1 MHTSPITCQ
10 MTDWHLSYNFAWNM
24 AEASCFT
31 QDEKGDQTT
40 QQVELFLN
48 SPYLKPYNII
58 F

>member
-1 MHTSPITCQ
+1 MTCQ

>member
-1 MHTSPITCQ
+1 
-10 MTDWHLSYNFAWNM
+10 MTDWHLSCNFTWNM
-24 AEASCFT
+24 AEASCFM

-48 SPYLKPYNII
+48 SPFLKPYNTI